1 MITMLGLY
9 TLFLIGGL
17 MLLNRVRKLN
27 RKECLL
33 FIGVTTVGGIL
44 WGSII
49 VHVPL
54 DLNKIIALIINQF
67 R

>member
-1 MITMLGLY
+1 MIALLGLY
-9 TLFLIGGL
+9 TLFLGGGL

-33 FIGVTTVGGIL
+33 YIGVTTVGEIL

-49 VHVPL
+49 VHHPL
-54 DLNKIIALIINQF
+54 DLNKIIALIISQF